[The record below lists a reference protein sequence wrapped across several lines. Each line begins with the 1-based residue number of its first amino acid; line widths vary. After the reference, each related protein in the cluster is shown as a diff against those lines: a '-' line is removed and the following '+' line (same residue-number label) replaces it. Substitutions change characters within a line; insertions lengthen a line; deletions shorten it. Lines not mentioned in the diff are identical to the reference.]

1 MKKIELAVI
10 CMLLLLVSCNKE
22 ETINTVSETPKYK
35 SSYDLSTY
43 DQIGINHNKGL
54 NYLLSLSYNPSDE
67 ESFHL
72 LNTFFGY
79 EVDESLFSGNI
90 SGKLPQDMPA
100 YFTNLEKEG
109 RIKKHIVTQYFID
122 MYSQINSTNIFEDA
136 GRLNILN
143 HIKSIEN
150 SIFGNSELDEYEKM
164 WLLGTASILRH
175 SCEYWT
181 NETNFKAWAQKAVN
195 LNSKAVSVKDIYI
208 AMYGKVWGTTIYVIQ
223 SDAFGYNECWEIAH
237 SGWTGYSEQQKAQLC
252 QNYAINTSKS
262 AYLQ

>member
-22 ETINTVSETPKYK
+22 ETVNTVSETPKYK

-43 DQIGINHNKGL
+43 DQIGVNHNKGL

-67 ESFHL
+67 ESFDL

-90 SGKLPQDMPA
+90 SEKLPQDIPA
-100 YFTNLEKEG
+100 YFTNLEKQG
-109 RIKKHIVTQYFID
+109 NIKKHIVTQYFID
-122 MYSQINSTNIFEDA
+122 MYSQINNTKIFEDA
-136 GRLNILN
+136 ERLNILN

-150 SIFGNSELDEYEKM
+150 SIFENSELDKYEKI

-181 NETNFKAWAQKAVN
+181 NENNFKAWAQKAVN
-195 LNSKAVSVKDIYI
+195 LNSKATSVKDIYI

-223 SDAFGYNECWEIAH
+223 SDAFGYSECWEIAH
-237 SGWTGYSEQQKAQLC
+237 SGWTGYSEQQKVQLC
-252 QNYAINTSKS
+252 QNHAINTSKS